1 MWYVIQTHSG
11 SEHDVCTWINTY
23 VDQSLFERCFVPLYE
38 DVWRKDG
45 IGHINVKKLFPGYVF
60 VETDNI
66 NAVYV
71 KLKELP
77 KMTSVLSM
85 DGDKGDFLTPIYS
98 EEEEFLNTILSGGML
113 RVSYVEINKN
123 RKIKNIIGP
132 LEYFRNNI
140 IKMDVPHRRA
150 IVELEMMGEIRTIKF
165 GLWMD
170 VDPKIEWIENAKKEL
185 STAIDKQVAADGSWQ
200 MHNDL
205 RPENIWDWKA
215 WRDINA
221 KRKEEVEDDEMYGF
235 KVGDYV
241 INTTGVCG
249 ETPLEVVKINSSKKT
264 IIVKMAI
271 FGNDTSVEMSIDSVV
286 LNG

>member
-1 MWYVIQTHSG
+1 MWYVIQTYSG

-98 EEEEFLNTILSGGML
+98 EEEEFLNTILSGGIL

-205 RPENIWDWKA
+205 RPDNIWDWKA

-221 KRKEEVEDDEMYGF
+221 NRKEEVADDELYGF

-241 INTTGVCG
+241 INTTGICG
-249 ETPLEVVKINSSKKT
+249 ETPLEVVKINPRKKT
-264 IIVKMAI
+264 IVVTMTI
-271 FGNDTSVEMSIDSVV
+271 FGNDTNVEMNIDSVV
-286 LNG
+286 LSK